1 MMQEVVERTS
11 APYSAVCYVTTV
23 FPDGVALRGSGA
35 VIGPNDVLTAL
46 HMVYQA
52 AHGGWATQVSV
63 TPGADTAPYDA
74 PYGVFTDFGA
84 LDGRAANWD
93 LDADGL
99 ITDAEAQGDLAVI
112 GLRSR
117 IGDATGWLQPL
128 QIASD
133 VDAVAVGYPARPP
146 LGAGLGMM
154 TQPAFGDASASY
166 GVYDVQGSLGP
177 GGSGGPLVYT
187 VGGVSYVTGVL
198 SSGTGDNSASTYA
211 ALFGAG
217 TWEWLQQVTSANDRL
232 VPAQQQSAIVG
243 TPGADFLAGDALDN
257 SITAGAGNDTL
268 IGAGGND
275 MLDGGEGLDI
285 AIFTGLRSAYTGSV
299 SDDSISVHDNQ
310 GGRDGDD
317 KLVSIERLAFA
328 DLHLAF
334 DLGGNAGIV
343 ARILGAVFGPAMVGN
358 AQYAGEGLARLD
370 HGMDP
375 LDLVQFALDVR
386 LGADAGDA
394 AVVDLLYTNVTGAA
408 PSPEVAAHY
417 VAMLQAHEV
426 SQAWLAGYAAL
437 TEMNAVNVGLVGLA
451 GTGLAYLPAAA

>member
-23 FPDGVALRGSGA
+23 FPDGVSLRGSGA

-52 AHGGWATQVSV
+52 SHGGWATQVSV
-63 TPGADTAPYDA
+63 TPGADTVPYDA
-74 PYGVFTDFGA
+74 PYGSFTDFGT
-84 LDGRAANWD
+84 LDGRAVNWD
-93 LDADGL
+93 LDGDGL

-133 VDAVAVGYPARPP
+133 IDAVALGYPARPP

-154 TQPAFGDASASY
+154 SQPAFGDASATY

-187 VGGVSYVTGVL
+187 TSGVSYVTGVL

-217 TWEWLQQVTSANDRL
+217 TWAWLQQVTSANDGL
-232 VPAQQQSAIVG
+232 VPAQQQSAIAG
-243 TPGADFLAGDALDN
+243 TPGADLLLGDALDN
-257 SITAGAGNDTL
+257 SITAGAGDDTL
-268 IGAGGND
+268 RGAGGND

-285 AIFTGLRSAYTGSV
+285 AIFAGLRSAYTGAV

-310 GGRDGDD
+310 VGRDGAD
-317 KLVSIERLAFA
+317 KLVSVERLAFA
-328 DLHLAF
+328 DVNLAF
-334 DLGGNAGIV
+334 DLAGNAGIV

-358 AQYAGEGLARLD
+358 AQYAGVGLARLD
-370 HGMDP
+370 HGMDA
-375 LDLVQFALDVR
+375 LDLVQFALHTR
-386 LGADAGDA
+386 LGPDAGDA
-394 AVVDLLYTNVTGAA
+394 AVVDLLYANVTGAA
-408 PSPEVAAHY
+408 PSSEVAADY
-417 VAMLQAHEV
+417 VAMLQSHEV

-437 TEMNAVNVGLVGLA
+437 TEMNAVNIGLVGLA
-451 GTGLAYLPAAA
+451 GRGLAYVPEAV